1 MARFGKFGSQLIIAA
16 ILLLCGRPAQPA
28 ESDADEL
35 RALQRSA
42 VRHAHL
48 DESSRQSLEA
58 RLHLAPL
65 LPNLRL
71 SVGRGWQWAYSTQTD
86 GTPSQTLDGDRT
98 SYLVGAQWDLGR
110 LLFAREE
117 LGLSLNAQRVAGL
130 RTQLQLRVARVYGLR
145 CRAESERQRA
155 SSAEA
160 DAQLAGRIG
169 ALDVALAALTGDEAA
184 VRRLHGCKSP
194 LSSSLATELDALEPR
209 PSPSSTPPPLHS
221 PMHSL
226 APPPASTL
234 DDEDEALY

>member
-1 MARFGKFGSQLIIAA
+1 MARFRNLGKFGSQLFVA
-16 ILLLCGRPAQPA
+16 ILLLCGRPAHAA

-42 VRHAHL
+42 LRHAHL
-48 DESSRQSLEA
+48 DEPGRRTLEA

-65 LPNLRL
+65 LPQLRL

-110 LLFAREE
+110 LLFAREDVA
-117 LGLSLNAQRVAGL
+117 LRRDAQRVAQL

-145 CRAESERQRA
+145 CRADSERQRA
-155 SSAEA
+155 RSREAAE
-160 DAQLAGRIG
+160 QLAGRVG

-184 VRRLHGCKSP
+184 VRRLHGCSSQ

-209 PSPSSTPPPLHS
+209 PSPPTMPPPLAT
-221 PMHSL
+221 P
-226 APPPASTL
+226 
-234 DDEDEALY
+234 DEEEEGME